1 MDPRVRPADDGK
13 RKMILP
19 RRNQLQTLRTGA
31 IPIAVL
37 SDFKGLRRLF
47 HRTRSSSHGPS
58 SLTMSQCIVVIKS
71 LKVRACGSVLPA
83 RPAAAA
89 IDKRKSRV
97 RPFGKKMSSFQKS
110 IAERGIS
117 NHKGRPKRTCRRWP
131 ISRSSRSAARRR
143 ARHGFERQP
152 DSVRTGDDCLQRSLP
167 CICYHPLFVF
177 NQGSAIW
184 NAPLSVPAMFM
195 APMVG
200 RPRNYLQAPAGSQR
214 HFSLVKVSDWTHS
227 RFHYGRHLAN
237 VALKTSLPCRRIAG
251 AKFSDR

>member
-184 NAPLSVPAMFM
+184 NAPLSVPASPGWVSTTFQSCQS
-195 APMVG
+195 VG
-200 RPRNYLQAPAGSQR
+200 LDAFSLSLRPSSGECRFENLPALQANRGGQ
-214 HFSLVKVSDWTHS
+214 VS
-227 RFHYGRHLAN
+227 
-237 VALKTSLPCRRIAG
+237 
-251 AKFSDR
+251 